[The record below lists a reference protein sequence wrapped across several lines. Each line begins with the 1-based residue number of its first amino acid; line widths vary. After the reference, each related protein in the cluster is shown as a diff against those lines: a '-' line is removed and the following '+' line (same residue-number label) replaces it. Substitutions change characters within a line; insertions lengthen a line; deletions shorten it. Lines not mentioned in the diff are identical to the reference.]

1 MQKFTPDIAREYQC
15 ISLLRELATGRQRGR
30 GDSSSSLTHPEDN
43 VREDGGLLVLGEVV
57 KVTIHPQNLLSKGY
71 NVFGS

>member
-1 MQKFTPDIAREYQC
+1 MQKFTPDIAQEYQC

-30 GDSSSSLTHPEDN
+30 GDSSSLAHPEDN
-43 VREDGGLLVLGEVV
+43 VREDEGLLVLGEVV
-57 KVTIHPQNLLSKGY
+57 KVTIHPQNSLSKGY